1 MMLLRPILSRLETK
15 VGKHVIRREVEAFAS
30 HQRTLDLGCG
40 RSPNAGAFP
49 NRVGMDIEPGRGVHV
64 VADAHHLP
72 FAANSFQQIICSEV
86 LEHLADPAQAA
97 REMARAV
104 NDGGQ
109 LVLTTPFVYPV
120 HEAPYDYQRFTVYGL
135 TRLFNL
141 AGFQIHQIKPLF
153 NEEQT
158 LAILIQRIAFQRQ
171 DSRLR
176 HYFYLLLAHLIYGL
190 AADAKGQRYQHVN
203 RRVAGPFMTA
213 GYLLVAHTPGI
224 PAKDH

>member
-15 VGKHVIRREVEAFAS
+15 VGKHVIRREVEAFANNR
-30 HQRTLDLGCG
+30 QTLDLGCG

-64 VADAHHLP
+64 IADAHYLP
-72 FAANSFQQIICSEV
+72 FAANSFQQIVCSEV

-97 REMARAV
+97 REMGRVV

-109 LVLTTPFVYPV
+109 LFLTTPFVYPV

-135 TRLFNL
+135 TRLFDL
-141 AGFQIHQIKPLF
+141 AGFQIRQIKPLF
-153 NEEQT
+153 DEEQT

-190 AADAKGQRYQHVN
+190 AAEAKGQRYQHVN

-213 GYLLVAHTPGI
+213 GYLLVAQKTGNGEH
-224 PAKDH
+224 